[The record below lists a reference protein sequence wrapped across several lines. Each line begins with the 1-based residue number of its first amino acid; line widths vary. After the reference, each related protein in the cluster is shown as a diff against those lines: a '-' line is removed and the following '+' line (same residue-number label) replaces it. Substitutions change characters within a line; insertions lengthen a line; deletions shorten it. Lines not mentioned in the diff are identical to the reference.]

1 MGRRFVIT
9 DNFARMTHSIAQK
22 KKTVLFQVLT
32 RSYDAMVLSLGLATK
47 THVVEWDDRLDLSQ
61 PMMSATC

>member
-1 MGRRFVIT
+1 
-9 DNFARMTHSIAQK
+9 MTHSLAPK